1 MSQIIRLVSEDT
13 FGQIFITDTNREHI
27 DEIIDM
33 LDYESRI
40 FSVDGG
46 EVSLIDR

>member
-1 MSQIIRLVSEDT
+1 MANIKSKINSTRD
-13 FGQIFITDTNREHI
+13 I